1 MSMRPYLSIAP
12 RLVEPTPCGPVE
24 AFLPAIVWRAS
35 QCGWIRIDKTEH
47 GHDVWEKPNGERMII
62 RAGAEPLVPVR
73 PGKRA
78 LPGDHDLLGVLTHCF
93 PHLRLKRL
101 ILTTVGSSCR
111 NNTPQLRVCK

>member
-1 MSMRPYLSIAP
+1 MAMRPYL
-12 RLVEPTPCGPVE
+12 PTTSRGVRPKPPGPVE

-73 PGKRA
+73 PTKRSLA
-78 LPGDHDLLGVLTHCF
+78 EDYDLLGVLARCF
-93 PHLRLKRL
+93 PHLRLTRL
-101 ILTTVGSSCR
+101 I
-111 NNTPQLRVCK
+111 

>member
-12 RLVEPTPCGPVE
+12 RLVKPTPCGPVE

-62 RAGAEPLVPVR
+62 RAGAEPLVPVSPTKR
-73 PGKRA
+73 PFA
-78 LPGDHDLLGVLTHCF
+78 EDYDLLGILARCF
-93 PHLRLKRL
+93 PHLRLTRL
-101 ILTTVGSSCR
+101 I
-111 NNTPQLRVCK
+111 

>member
-1 MSMRPYLSIAP
+1 MSMRPYLSTTSRRVKPKP
-12 RLVEPTPCGPVE
+12 RGPVE

-73 PGKRA
+73 PTKSAVGQPASFVVTAPWTHQLIAVCIPPRKSAPKR
-78 LPGDHDLLGVLTHCF
+78 
-93 PHLRLKRL
+93 
-101 ILTTVGSSCR
+101 
-111 NNTPQLRVCK
+111 Q